1 MTSSDMVLT
10 VGKGGLPE
18 TGKKSDMISKKIA
31 IALTLALG
39 HGGVFGVLSEERES
53 CKRFARQAWTVS
65 ELCWHLATR
74 VRCGVAAAAEVGGG
88 HRKIAN
94 HCWTPR
100 ISAGSKPGPNTSQA
114 TTSMEHKF
122 DLKTSVVMST

>member
-1 MTSSDMVLT
+1 MVLT

-74 VRCGVAAAAEVGGG
+74 VRGGVAAAAEVGGG
-88 HRKIAN
+88 HRKIAS

-122 DLKTSVVMST
+122 RS